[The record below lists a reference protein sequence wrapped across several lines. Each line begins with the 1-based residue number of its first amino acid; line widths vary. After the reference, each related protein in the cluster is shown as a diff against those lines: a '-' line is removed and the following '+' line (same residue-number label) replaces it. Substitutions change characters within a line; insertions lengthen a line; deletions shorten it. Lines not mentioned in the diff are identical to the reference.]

1 MSKKKSFLSTKTIKV
16 LTKRDLVSAL
26 HGWGIY
32 VVTVISFLLSSFF
45 LGRYLGGIR
54 EDNIL
59 ISTDPLRDFL
69 FFPSVI
75 IISFYLT
82 ILSSISVSRE
92 RDQGTL
98 EILFYG
104 PVNSLAF
111 ILAKYLKEMLTY
123 LIIVVFFFAYF
134 WGVSGLTNLGFSY
147 GLAKAIFLSIFLV
160 SCWIS
165 FGLFISSLTSRVRD
179 SILWVVG
186 VFLALWA
193 LYFGQGLLLSLTT
206 EEMPAFLSYVGGA
219 VSYIYQAVWWISPL
233 SYLSRGMDA
242 VNVGS
247 IWLYGM
253 SILYSIIYSVVLIIL
268 SIFILKRKGVRG

>member
-1 MSKKKSFLSTKTIKV
+1 VSKEKGFLSTKTIKV

-32 VVTVISFLLSSFF
+32 VATVISFLLSSFF

-54 EDNIL
+54 EDNIR
-59 ISTDPLRDFL
+59 ISLDPLSGFL

-82 ILSSISVSRE
+82 ILSSIAVSRE

-104 PVNSLAF
+104 PVNSSAF

-123 LIIVVFFFAYF
+123 LIIVIFFFAYF

-165 FGLFISSLTSRVRD
+165 FGLFISSLTSRVRN

-193 LYFGQGLLLSLTT
+193 LYFGQGLLLSLST
-206 EEMPAFLSYVGGA
+206 EEMPAFLSYIGGA
-219 VSYIYQAVWWISPL
+219 VSFIYQAVWWISPL

-247 IWLYGM
+247 GWLYGM

>member
-1 MSKKKSFLSTKTIKV
+1 MSKKKVFLSTKTIKV

-32 VVTVISFLLSSFF
+32 VATVISFLLSSFF

-54 EDNIL
+54 EDNIR
-59 ISTDPLRDFL
+59 ISLDPLSGFL

-82 ILSSISVSRE
+82 VLSSISVSRE

-104 PVNSLAF
+104 PVNSSAF
-111 ILAKYLKEMLTY
+111 ILAKYLKEILTY

-134 WGVSGLTNLGFSY
+134 WGVSGLTNLGFSL
-147 GLAKAIFLSIFLV
+147 GLVKAIFLSIFLV

-165 FGLFISSLTSRVRD
+165 FGLFISSLTSRVRN

-186 VFLALWA
+186 VFLAFWA
-193 LYFGQGLLLSLTT
+193 LYFGQGLLLSLPA
-206 EEMPAFLSYVGGA
+206 EEMPVFLSYIGGA
-219 VSYIYQAVWWISPL
+219 VSFIYQAVWWISPL

-247 IWLYGM
+247 GWLYGM
-253 SILYSIIYSVVLIIL
+253 SILYSIIYSVVLIIF
-268 SIFILKRKGVRG
+268 SMFILKRKGVRE

>member
-1 MSKKKSFLSTKTIKV
+1 MSKEKGFLSTKTIKV
-16 LTKRDLVSAL
+16 LTRRDLVSAL

-54 EDNIL
+54 ENNIL
-59 ISTDPLRDFL
+59 VSPDPLSSFL

-104 PVNSLAF
+104 PVNSSAF
-111 ILAKYLKEMLTY
+111 IFSKYLKEMLTY

-134 WGVSGLTNLGFSY
+134 WGVSGLTNLGFSL
-147 GLAKAIFLSIFLV
+147 GLVKAIFLSIFLV

-165 FGLFISSLTSRVRD
+165 FGLFISSLTSRVRN

-193 LYFGQGLLLSLTT
+193 LYFGQGLLLSLST
-206 EEMPAFLSYVGGA
+206 EEMPAFLSYIGGA
-219 VSYIYQAVWWISPL
+219 VSVIYQAVWWISPL

-247 IWLYGM
+247 GWLYGM
-253 SILYSIIYSVVLIIL
+253 SILYSIIYSVVLMII

>member
-1 MSKKKSFLSTKTIKV
+1 MSKKKVFLSTKTIKV

-82 ILSSISVSRE
+82 ILSSVSVSRE

-104 PVNSLAF
+104 PVSSLAF
-111 ILAKYLKEMLTY
+111 IIAKYLKEMLTY

-165 FGLFISSLTSRVRD
+165 FGLFISSLTSRVRN

-193 LYFGQGLLLSLTT
+193 LYFGQGLLLSLST
-206 EEMPAFLSYVGGA
+206 EEMPAFLSYIGGA
-219 VSYIYQAVWWISPL
+219 VSFIYQAVWWISPL

>member
-1 MSKKKSFLSTKTIKV
+1 MSKKKVFLSTKTIKV

-111 ILAKYLKEMLTY
+111 ILAKYLKETLTY

-165 FGLFISSLTSRVRD
+165 FGLFISSLTSRVRN

-193 LYFGQGLLLSLTT
+193 LYFGQALLLSLSTK
-206 EEMPAFLSYVGGA
+206 EMPAFLSYIGGA
-219 VSYIYQAVWWISPL
+219 VSFIYQAVWWISPL

-247 IWLYGM
+247 GWLYGM

>member
-1 MSKKKSFLSTKTIKV
+1 MSKEKVFLSTKTIKV

-32 VVTVISFLLSSFF
+32 VATFISFLLSSFF
-45 LGRYLGGIR
+45 LARYLGGIR
-54 EDNIL
+54 ENNIR
-59 ISTDPLRDFL
+59 ISPDPLSGFL

-104 PVNSLAF
+104 PVSSSAF
-111 ILAKYLKEMLTY
+111 IIAKYLKEMLTY
-123 LIIVVFFFAYF
+123 LLIVVFFFAYF

-165 FGLFISSLTSRVRD
+165 FGLFISSLTSRVRN

-186 VFLALWA
+186 VFLGLWA
-193 LYFGQGLLLSLTT
+193 LYFGQGLLLSLST
-206 EEMPAFLSYVGGA
+206 EEMPAFLSYIGGA
-219 VSYIYQAVWWISPL
+219 VSLIYQAVWWISPL

-247 IWLYGM
+247 MWLYGM
-253 SILYSIIYSVVLIIL
+253 SVLYSIIYSVVLMIL

>member
-1 MSKKKSFLSTKTIKV
+1 MSKEKGFLSTKTIKV
-16 LTKRDLVSAL
+16 LTRRDLVSAL

-54 EDNIL
+54 ENNIW
-59 ISTDPLRDFL
+59 ISPDPLSGFL

-82 ILSSISVSRE
+82 ILSSVSVSRE

-104 PVNSLAF
+104 PVNSSAF
-111 ILAKYLKEMLTY
+111 IFSKYLKEMLTY

-134 WGVSGLTNLGFSY
+134 WGVSGLTNLGFSL
-147 GLAKAIFLSIFLV
+147 GLVKAIFLSIFLV

-186 VFLALWA
+186 VFGALWA
-193 LYFGQGLLLSLTT
+193 LYFGQGLLLSLST
-206 EEMPAFLSYVGGA
+206 EEMPAFLSYIGGA
-219 VSYIYQAVWWISPL
+219 VSVIYQAVWWISPL

>member
-1 MSKKKSFLSTKTIKV
+1 VSKEKGFLSTKTIKV
-16 LTKRDLVSAL
+16 LTRRDLVSAL

-54 EDNIL
+54 ENNIL
-59 ISTDPLRDFL
+59 ISPDPLSGFL

-82 ILSSISVSRE
+82 ILSSVSVSRE

-104 PVNSLAF
+104 PVNSSAF
-111 ILAKYLKEMLTY
+111 IFSKYLKEMLTY

-134 WGVSGLTNLGFSY
+134 WGVSGLTNLGFSL
-147 GLAKAIFLSIFLV
+147 GLVKAIFLSIFLV

-165 FGLFISSLTSRVRD
+165 FGLFISSLTSRVRN

-193 LYFGQGLLLSLTT
+193 LYFGQGLLLSLST
-206 EEMPAFLSYVGGA
+206 EEMPAFLSYIGGA
-219 VSYIYQAVWWISPL
+219 VSVIYQAVWWISPL

-247 IWLYGM
+247 GWLYGM
-253 SILYSIIYSVVLIIL
+253 SILYSIIYSVVLMIL

>member
-1 MSKKKSFLSTKTIKV
+1 VSKEKGFLSTKTIKV
-16 LTKRDLVSAL
+16 LTRRDLGSAL

-32 VVTVISFLLSSFF
+32 AVTVISFLLSSFF

-54 EDNIL
+54 ENNIR
-59 ISTDPLRDFL
+59 ISPDPLSGFF

-82 ILSSISVSRE
+82 VLSSVSVSRE

-111 ILAKYLKEMLTY
+111 IFSKYLKEMLTY

-134 WGVSGLTNLGFSY
+134 WGVSGLTNLGFSL
-147 GLAKAIFLSIFLV
+147 GLVKAIFLSIFLV

-186 VFLALWA
+186 VFGALWA
-193 LYFGQGLLLSLTT
+193 LYFGQGLLLSLST
-206 EEMPAFLSYVGGA
+206 EEMPVFLSYVGGA
-219 VSYIYQAVWWISPL
+219 VSVIYQAVWWISPL

-247 IWLYGM
+247 GWLYGM